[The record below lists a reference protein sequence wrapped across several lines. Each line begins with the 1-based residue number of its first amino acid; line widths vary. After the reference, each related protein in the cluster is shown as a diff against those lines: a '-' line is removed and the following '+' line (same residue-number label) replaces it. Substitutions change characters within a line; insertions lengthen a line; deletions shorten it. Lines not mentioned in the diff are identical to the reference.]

1 MRNYFSIIII
11 YAFIALDAH
20 SDSFRYNSFNN
31 HGVIGL
37 INLPTARFYDESSHG
52 ITLYDGDPDQKITM
66 TSFPFNWMEAS
77 FFYTNIQGK
86 SYCGNSFDK
95 ACNQDYKD
103 KGFNLKIRI
112 KEEGFFPAIAIGIN
126 DIAGTGFYGS
136 EYIVGSY
143 GINRTDFHL
152 GIGWGGLNNLK
163 NDFNNPLAYLYDGF
177 ADRTYTNSTTFSD
190 SGGQFD
196 SGRYF
201 SGKTVSPFAGLSHAL
216 NKSLVF
222 KLEYDVT
229 LTPGLINYEAP
240 LKNFSYGLEYSIS
253 KNFSIGLSSER
264 GNFTSLKFIYKNNPK
279 KFMHRYE
286 YKKAEYKL
294 TDSKYAKL
302 IKSIEANGIGVNKII
317 ETPKVIGLELTQF
330 NHPNLDIVEEIIRSA
345 SYEAGVGKPIRKNL
359 RVANLQGVSEYNK
372 EFENNSLLI
381 YQRKSKRSFNTKTD
395 FTFRPYLASRE
406 DFFKGALLLEN
417 NSELIIKDNFFF
429 STNLKYSIADNFED
443 LTFPPV
449 NTYPAQVR
457 SDVKDYL
464 RNFGDGIFVG
474 RAQFDYHLTP
484 KKNHHLMVTAGIL
497 EEMFSG
503 IGFEYLYFK
512 QDSNYAFGFE
522 IFNVTKRDYKMRF
535 GTLEYKNVTGS
546 ANFYYRNYDI
556 IPFDAKVSYGEYL
569 AGDEG
574 VTFELSRSFLN
585 GTKFGVFASFTDV
598 SSEQFGEGTF
608 DKGIFFNIPVYGNFI
623 NYSWR
628 PLTKDP
634 GAKLNRKHTLHDL
647 LIKFK
652 PYNY

>member
-1 MRNYFSIIII
+1 MPSARLYNEAAHAITI
-11 YAFIALDAH
+11 Y
-20 SDSFRYNSFNN
+20 NGN
-31 HGVIGL
+31 
-37 INLPTARFYDESSHG
+37 
-52 ITLYDGDPDQKITM
+52 PDQKITM
-66 TSFPFNWMEAS
+66 TSFPYDWMEAS

-86 SYCGNSFDK
+86 SYCGQSFDPI
-95 ACNQDYKD
+95 CQQDYKD
-103 KGFNLKIRI
+103 KGFNFKFRL
-112 KEEGFFPAIAIGIN
+112 KEEGLWPAIAFGIS
-126 DIAGTGFYGS
+126 DIAGTGYYSS

-143 GINRTDFHL
+143 GVNRTDFHF
-152 GIGWGGLNNLK
+152 GIGWGALNGSSNSY
-163 NDFNNPLAYLYDGF
+163 NNPLGYLYDGF
-177 ADRTYTNSTTFSD
+177 NTRPTDTED
-190 SGGQFD
+190 KGGQFQP
-196 SGRYF
+196 GRYF
-201 SGKTVSPFAGLSHAL
+201 SDKTVSPFFGLSHAINENL
-216 NKSLVF
+216 LF
-222 KLEYDVT
+222 KLEYDTT
-229 LTPGLINYEAP
+229 LTPGLIGYEIP
-240 LKNFSYGLEYSIS
+240 KEDFSYGIEYSFID
-253 KNFSIGLSSER
+253 NFTFGFSSER
-264 GNFTSLKFIYKNNPK
+264 GNYTSFKFIYKNNPAK
-279 KFMHRYE
+279 SKPE
-286 YKKAEYKL
+286 YKYKK
-294 TDSKYAKL
+294 TEFKDDDNKYAKL

-317 ETPKVIGLELTQF
+317 ETPKAIGLELTQF
-330 NHPNLDIVEEIIRSA
+330 THPNLDIVEEIIRSA
-345 SYEAGVGKPIRKNL
+345 SYDAGLDKPVKKNL
-359 RVANLQGVSEYNK
+359 KVANLQGASEYNK

-381 YQRKSKRSFNTKTD
+381 YERKSKRSFNTKTN
-395 FTFRPYLASRE
+395 FTLRPYLASRE
-406 DFFKGALLLEN
+406 DFFKGALLLQN

-443 LTFPPV
+443 LTLAPV

-464 RNFGDGIFVG
+464 RSFGGGIFIG

-484 KKNHHLMVTAGIL
+484 KKNHHLMVSAGIL
-497 EEMFSG
+497 EEMFNG

-522 IFNVTKRDYKMRF
+522 IFDVTKRDYEMRF
-535 GTLEYKNVTGS
+535 GTLDYKNVAGS

-647 LIKFK
+647 LIKFR
-652 PYNY
+652 PYNH

>member
-1 MRNYFSIIII
+1 VRNCLLSFLLLVFITEDI
-11 YAFIALDAH
+11 Y
-20 SDSFRYNSFNN
+20 SDSFIYNSFNN

-37 INLPTARFYDESSHG
+37 INMPSARFYDEASHG
-52 ITLYDGDPDQKITM
+52 ITIFDGTPDQKITM
-66 TSFPFNWMEAS
+66 TSFPYDWMEAS
-77 FFYTNIQGK
+77 FFYMNISGKQLCRGDQFNNTFCQG
-86 SYCGNSFDK
+86 
-95 ACNQDYKD
+95 YKD
-103 KGFNLKIRI
+103 KGFNFKFRI
-112 KEEGFFPAIAIGIN
+112 KEEGELPAVAVGIN
-126 DIAGTGFYGS
+126 DIAGTGYYGS

-143 GINRTDFHL
+143 GINSTDFHF
-152 GIGWGGLNNLK
+152 GIGWGALSGSDESFK
-163 NDFNNPLAYLYDGF
+163 NPFGYLYDGF
-177 ADRTYTNSTTFSD
+177 NDRPTEFED
-190 SGGQFD
+190 KGGQFQP
-196 SGRYF
+196 GRYF
-201 SGKTVSPFAGLSHAL
+201 SGKKASPFFGLSHAI
-216 NKSLVF
+216 NKNLLF
-222 KLEYDVT
+222 KLEYDST
-229 LTPGLINYEAP
+229 LTPGKIGYAIPKE
-240 LKNFSYGLEYSIS
+240 NFSYGVEYSFRD
-253 KNFSIGLSSER
+253 NFTIGFSSER
-264 GNFTSLKFIYKNNPK
+264 GNYTSLKFIYKNNSK
-279 KFMHRYE
+279 ISKQEFK
-286 YKKAEYKL
+286 YKKAEFKE
-294 TDSKYAKL
+294 DDNKYAKL

-317 ETPKVIGLELTQF
+317 ETPKAIGLELTQF
-330 NHPNLDIVEEIIRSA
+330 THPNLDIVEEIIRSA
-345 SYEAGVGKPIRKNL
+345 SYEAGVGKSVKKNL
-359 RVANLQGVSEYNK
+359 RVANLQGVTEYNK

-381 YQRKSKRSFNTKTD
+381 YQRKSKRSFNTKTN
-395 FTFRPYLASRE
+395 FTFRPYIASRE

-443 LTFPPV
+443 LTLPPV

-457 SDVKDYL
+457 SDIKDYL
-464 RNFGDGIFVG
+464 RSFGDGIFIG

-484 KKNHHLMVTAGIL
+484 KANHHLMISAGIL

-503 IGFEYLYFK
+503 IGLEYLYFK
-512 QDSNYAFGFE
+512 QDSSYAFGFE
-522 IFNVTKRDYKMRF
+522 IFDVAKRDYEMRF

>member
-1 MRNYFSIIII
+1 MRNYLLIFSI
-11 YAFIALDAH
+11 FIFTSEDLY
-20 SDSFRYNSFNN
+20 SDSFKYNSFNN

-37 INLPTARFYDESSHG
+37 INMPSARFYDEAAHG
-52 ITLYDGDPDQKITM
+52 ITIYDGTPDQKITM
-66 TSFPFNWMEAS
+66 TSFPYDWMEAS

-86 SYCGNSFDK
+86 PYCGQSFDSV
-95 ACNQDYKD
+95 CQQDYKD
-103 KGFNLKIRI
+103 KGFNFKFRL
-112 KEEGFFPAIAIGIN
+112 KEEGSWPAFAVGIN
-126 DIAGTGFYGS
+126 DIAGTGYYSS

-143 GINRTDFHL
+143 GINRTDFHF
-152 GIGWGGLNNLK
+152 GIGWGALNGSDNGFK
-163 NDFNNPLAYLYDGF
+163 NPLGYLYDGF
-177 ADRTYTNSTTFSD
+177 NSRPTGIED
-190 SGGQFD
+190 KGGQFEP
-196 SGRYF
+196 SRYF
-201 SGKTVSPFAGLSHAL
+201 SDKTASPFFGLSHAINENL
-216 NKSLVF
+216 LF
-222 KLEYDVT
+222 KFELDT
-229 LTPGLINYEAP
+229 TFTPGLIGYEVS
-240 LKNFSYGLEYSIS
+240 KKDFSYGIEYSFRD
-253 KNFSIGLSSER
+253 NFTIGFLSER
-264 GNFTSLKFIYKNNPK
+264 GNYTSLKFIYKNNPK
-279 KFMHRYE
+279 ISKPDYR
-286 YKKAEYKL
+286 YKKTEFL
-294 TDSKYAKL
+294 NDDDKYAKL

-317 ETPKVIGLELTQF
+317 ETPKAIGLELTQF
-330 NHPNLDIVEEIIRSA
+330 IHPNLDVVEEIIRSA
-345 SYEAGVGKPIRKNL
+345 SYEAGVDKPVKKNL
-359 RVANLQGVSEYNK
+359 RVANLQGVSEFNK

-381 YQRKSKRSFNTKTD
+381 YQRKSKRSFNSKTN
-395 FTFRPYLASRE
+395 FSFRPYLASRE
-406 DFFKGALLLEN
+406 NFFKGAILLEN
-417 NSELIIKDNFFF
+417 NSELIIKDNLFF

-443 LTFPPV
+443 LSLPPV

-464 RNFGDGIFVG
+464 RSFGDGIFIG
-474 RAQFDYHLTP
+474 RAQLDYHLTP
-484 KKNHHLMVTAGIL
+484 KNNHHLMVSAGIL

-512 QDSNYAFGFE
+512 KDSNYAFGFE
-522 IFNVTKRDYKMRF
+522 IFDVIKRDYEMRF
-535 GTLEYKNVTGS
+535 GTLEYKNVTSS

>member
-1 MRNYFSIIII
+1 M
-11 YAFIALDAH
+11 
-20 SDSFRYNSFNN
+20 
-31 HGVIGL
+31 
-37 INLPTARFYDESSHG
+37 PTARFYDEAAHG
-52 ITLYDGDPDQKITM
+52 ITIYDGTPDQKITM
-66 TSFPFNWMEAS
+66 TSFPYDWMEAS

-86 SYCGNSFDK
+86 PYCSKILDPV
-95 ACNQDYKD
+95 CQQDNKD
-103 KGFNLKIRI
+103 KGFNFKFRI
-112 KEEGFFPAIAIGIN
+112 KEEGLWPAIAIGIN
-126 DIAGTGFYGS
+126 DIAGTGYYSS

-143 GINRTDFHL
+143 GVNRTDFHF
-152 GIGWGGLNNLK
+152 GIGWGLLNGSSNSFK
-163 NDFNNPLAYLYDGF
+163 NPLGYLYDGF
-177 ADRTYTNSTTFSD
+177 NTRPSNVEDK
-190 SGGQFD
+190 GGQFQP
-196 SGRYF
+196 SRYF
-201 SGKTVSPFAGLSHAL
+201 SGKTISPFFGFSHAINENL
-216 NKSLVF
+216 LF
-222 KLEYDVT
+222 KIEYDTT
-229 LTPGLINYEAP
+229 LTPGRIGHEIA
-240 LKNFSYGLEYSIS
+240 KKDFSFGIDYNIRNNLT
-253 KNFSIGLSSER
+253 IGLSSER
-264 GNFTSLKFIYKNNPK
+264 GSYTSVKFVYKNNPK
-279 KFMHRYE
+279 ISQPE
-286 YKKAEYKL
+286 YKYRKTEFKDS
-294 TDSKYAKL
+294 DSKYAKL

-317 ETPKVIGLELTQF
+317 ETPKAIGLELTQF
-330 NHPNLDIVEEIIRSA
+330 THPNLDIVEDIIRSA
-345 SYEAGVGKPIRKNL
+345 SYDADIEKPVKKNL
-359 RVANLQGVSEYNK
+359 KVADLQGLSEYNK

-381 YQRKSKRSFNTKTD
+381 YQRKSKRSFNSKTN

-417 NSELIIKDNFFF
+417 NSELIIQDNFFF
-429 STNLKYSIADNFED
+429 STNLKYSIADNFDD
-443 LTFPPV
+443 LSIPPV

-464 RNFGDGIFVG
+464 KNFSDGIFIG

-484 KKNHHLMVTAGIL
+484 KKNHHLMVSAGIL

-512 QDSNYAFGFE
+512 QDSNYALGFE
-522 IFNVTKRDYKMRF
+522 IFDVTKRDYKMRF
-535 GTLEYKNVTGS
+535 GTLDYKNVTGS
-546 ANFYYRNYDI
+546 ANFYYRNYNI
-556 IPFDAKVSYGEYL
+556 VPFDAKISYGEYL

-608 DKGIFFNIPVYGNFI
+608 DKGVFFNIPVYGNFI